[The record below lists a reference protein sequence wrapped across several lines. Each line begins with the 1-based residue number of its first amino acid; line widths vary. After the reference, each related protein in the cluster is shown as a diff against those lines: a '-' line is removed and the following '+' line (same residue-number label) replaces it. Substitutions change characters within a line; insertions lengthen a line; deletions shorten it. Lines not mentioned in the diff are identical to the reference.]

1 MELRGVPQ
9 KPSPLGGRWPR
20 PRPRPD
26 EGRACRYCPLTDSW
40 FVGNGLDRSL
50 LPCQKHDATGKPRA
64 IRRDSMR
71 CARPDVR
78 MGQDPSLQTSRK
90 QTFPHTPVCHTPPGR
105 ACPAPTAYFRCRPL
119 AGAAFFIFTSILHV
133 PLLSGAQIFC
143 IIKTDFPAYARLPYT
158 AGPGMPGPYR
168 IFSLPPPR
176 RGGFFHFYVNF
187 TRSPLVRRTNILY
200 N

>member
-40 FVGNGLDRSL
+40 FVGNGLDRSV

-64 IRRDSMR
+64 IRRDFMR

-78 MGQDPSLQTSRK
+78 MGQDPSLQISRK
-90 QTFPHTPVCHTPPGR
+90 RTPSTRCTSPFRGGVASGFPHFNKPCLS
-105 ACPAPTAYFRCRPL
+105 CYFAGLHGVFHSFNMVFHISTVERCRKP
-119 AGAAFFIFTSILHV
+119 V
-133 PLLSGAQIFC
+133 QNVE
-143 IIKTDFPAYARLPYT
+143 KAR
-158 AGPGMPGPYR
+158 R
-168 IFSLPPPR
+168 SPPR
-176 RGGFFHFYVNF
+176 RDFLRFVQSCF
-187 TRSPLVRRTNILY
+187 TRCSFFGSML
-200 N
+200 

>member
-40 FVGNGLDRSL
+40 FVGNGLDRSV

-64 IRRDSMR
+64 IRRDFMR

-90 QTFPHTPVCHTPPGR
+90 QAFPHTPVCHTPPGR
-105 ACPAPTAYFRCRPL
+105 ACPAPTAHFRCRPL
-119 AGAAFFIFTSILHV
+119 AGAAFFIFTSILRRDIRISAKEV
-133 PLLSGAQIFC
+133 EKLLSHLFFFTQ
-143 IIKTDFPAYARLPYT
+143 KQQ
-158 AGPGMPGPYR
+158 
-168 IFSLPPPR
+168 
-176 RGGFFHFYVNF
+176 GG
-187 TRSPLVRRTNILY
+187 RTTP
-200 N
+200 